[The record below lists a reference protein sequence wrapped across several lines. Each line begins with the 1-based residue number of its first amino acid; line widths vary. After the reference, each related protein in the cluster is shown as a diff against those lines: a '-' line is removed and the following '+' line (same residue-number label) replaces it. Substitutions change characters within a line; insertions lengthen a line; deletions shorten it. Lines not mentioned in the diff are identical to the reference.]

1 MARSSDGR
9 STLSRHLVL
18 LEAFTVD
25 HPFLGVADLAR
36 RSGLALS
43 TTHALLGDLE
53 RHGLVERRDD
63 RTYRLGIRLWELAS
77 RTPGALGLRE
87 LALPHLQHVH
97 EVVRQHVQ
105 LGILNG
111 TDVLFLERLS
121 FRHAVVSATIV
132 GGRLPLHASA
142 TGLVLL
148 ADADEATREAALAGP
163 LVALTEHTI
172 HEADELRRALHRVRR
187 QRFAI
192 TDGHIH
198 PSARGVAVPV
208 TGAAGETVA
217 AIGAVVPNDEA
228 PAAPIVDALHETAGR
243 ITDDLRAAALPQR
256 HPDAS
261 PGGRYRTLVHSSDE
275 SMDYLARG
283 RVASGLPPKTPTAT

>member
-1 MARSSDGR
+1 MSRASDGR
-9 STLSRHLVL
+9 STLSRHLEL

-43 TTHALLGDLE
+43 TTHSLLTDLE

-63 RTYRLGIRLWELAS
+63 RTYRLGVRLWELAS

-87 LALPHLQHVH
+87 IALPHLQRVH
-97 EVVRQHVQ
+97 EAVRQHVQ

-148 ADADEATREAALAGP
+148 AAADEQTREAVLAGP

-172 HEADELRRALHRVRR
+172 HDADELRRALHRVRR
-187 QRFAI
+187 QRYAI

-198 PSARGVAVPV
+198 PSARGIAVPV

-228 PAAPIVDALHETAGR
+228 PAAPIVDALRQTAAL
-243 ITDDLRAAALPQR
+243 ITADLRAAALPER
-256 HPDAS
+256 HPDAG
-261 PGGRYRTLVHSSDE
+261 PGGRYRALVHSSDQ

-283 RVASGLPPKTPTAT
+283 GASGPPPKTPSTT

>member
-1 MARSSDGR
+1 MSRASDGR
-9 STLSRHLVL
+9 STLSRHLEL

-25 HPFLGVADLAR
+25 HPFLGVADVAR

-43 TTHALLGDLE
+43 TTHSLLADLE

-63 RTYRLGIRLWELAS
+63 RTYRLGVRLWELAS

-87 LALPHLQHVH
+87 VALPHLQRVH
-97 EVVRQHVQ
+97 EAVRQHVQ

-148 ADADEATREAALAGP
+148 ADADEHTREAVLAGP

-172 HEADELRRALHRVRR
+172 HDADELRRALHRVRR
-187 QRFAI
+187 QRYAI

-198 PSARGVAVPV
+198 PSARGIAVPV

-217 AIGAVVPNDEA
+217 AVGAVVPNDDA
-228 PAAPIVDALHETAGR
+228 PPGRIVDALHATADR
-243 ITDDLRAAALPQR
+243 ITEDLRTAALPGR

-261 PGGRYRTLVHSSDE
+261 PGGPFRALVHSSDE
-275 SMDYLARG
+275 SMDYFVRG
-283 RVASGLPPKTPTAT
+283 RGASALPPKTTPMT